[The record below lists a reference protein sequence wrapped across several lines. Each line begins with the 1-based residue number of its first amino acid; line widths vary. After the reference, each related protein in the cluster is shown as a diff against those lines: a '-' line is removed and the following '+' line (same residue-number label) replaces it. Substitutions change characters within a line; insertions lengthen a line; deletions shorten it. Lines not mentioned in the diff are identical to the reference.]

1 MAVPAKYYPWDQ
13 HYDGSFRGFLKRG
26 LFPDLFRGEEFSAN
40 LREIL
45 GHSMKCGGLVIP
57 DPWLSVERAYNT
69 SKASSA
75 VLVGTLLGGTN
86 LNYVAHK
93 GCICRASADGRNQQ
107 ELAENAVLWRRKE
120 MVDGMGLNRLRL
132 ETDNWA
138 WLTAIPHCLNGTE
151 LSWEEFQDNLLLW
164 YSIVPLNPPTH
175 CNGYS
180 NKFLFPH
187 DLSFP
192 KGGLVLARNNNFAKE

>member
-1 MAVPAKYYPWDQ
+1 MK
-13 HYDGSFRGFLKRG
+13 LRG
-26 LFPDLFRGEEFSAN
+26 LG
-40 LREIL
+40 
-45 GHSMKCGGLVIP
+45 IP
-57 DPWLSVERAYNT
+57 DPGLSVEREYNT
-69 SKASSA
+69 SKAPSE

-151 LSWEEFQDNLLLW
+151 LSWEEFQDNLLLR
-164 YSIVPLNPPTH
+164 YGIVPLNLPTDS
-175 CNGYS
+175 NGCGK
-180 NKFLFPH
+180 KFLLPH
-187 DLSFP
+187 ALSSP
-192 KGGLVLARNNNFAKE
+192 KGGLFLTRNSDFAKE